1 MIERK
6 QVDSIKA
13 LNEVSGLFDISTK
26 QMKKYLTGNPIEEEL
41 RVLSGSV
48 MKEVFTRARAS
59 VIDLVRTE
67 DLRNSK
73 KVNSLMAHSFGK

>member
-6 QVDSIKA
+6 QVDSLRA
-13 LNEVSGLFDISTK
+13 MDEVSGLFDISTK
-26 QMKKYLTGNPIEEEL
+26 QLKKYLTGNQIEEEL

-73 KVNSLMAHSFGK
+73 KVNTLLSHSFGK